1 MNANDASPAE
11 QACEPDQAIHAVPAA
26 ATHKTAPFDREE
38 LESRLFWS
46 VPETAFMCRVSV
58 RTVWRLM
65 ADPRSGFPEP
75 RRVLGRTLLAAAD
88 VLEFMEGGK

>member
-1 MNANDASPAE
+1 MSSPS
-11 QACEPDQAIHAVPAA
+11 DIHAAPTT
-26 ATHKTAPFDREE
+26 ATHKPALFDREE

-46 VPETAFMCRVSV
+46 VPETAFMCSLSV

-65 ADPRSGFPEP
+65 ANPRSGFPEP

-88 VLEFMEGGK
+88 VMEFMEGAAK